1 MIINIWVQQVEE
13 EAMDLKK
20 IPLINL
26 KMTYIKI
33 KVEYIIKLTL
43 LVQLEEEKVMI
54 FPNKL

>member
-1 MIINIWVQQVEE
+1 MIINIWVQQGEE

-20 IPLINL
+20 ILLINL
-26 KMTYIKI
+26 KMIYIKI
-33 KVEYIIKLTL
+33 RVEYIIKLIL

>member
-20 IPLINL
+20 IPLIKL
-26 KMTYIKI
+26 KMIYIKI
-33 KVEYIIKLTL
+33 RVEYIIKLIL

>member
-26 KMTYIKI
+26 KMIYIKI
-33 KVEYIIKLTL
+33 RVEYIIKLIL

>member
-1 MIINIWVQQVEE
+1 MIINIWVQQLEE

-26 KMTYIKI
+26 KMIYIKI
-33 KVEYIIKLTL
+33 RVEYIIKLIL